1 MSQII
6 TTVVLF
12 LGCGKST
19 EQGYCVAK
27 STRKLK
33 RWVCR
38 VQREVFGESTN
49 VEDDNKESKIGFMG
63 LTSAYSNMR
72 AMKRGNTSI

>member
-1 MSQII
+1 M
-6 TTVVLF
+6 
-12 LGCGKST
+12 
-19 EQGYCVAK
+19 AK

-49 VEDDNKESKIGFMG
+49 VDDDNKESKIGFMG
-63 LTSAYSNMR
+63 LRSTYSNMR
-72 AMKRGNTSI
+72 AMNRGNISI